1 MFPASR
7 IFRIGIILS
16 TLLLATIQ
24 ASLAHGQADTEESLT
39 LSLRRNF
46 GYSLGG
52 QMQGTYTIRVEGPDD
67 LQSVTFLLDGEVIGE
82 DLVAPFSLAFNTR
95 DYSEGIHRFGAVA
108 HTEDGAQLQ
117 AATLSRQF
125 VATSAVTIAVLAVV
139 VLAIAFRVGSYVI
152 ARRAGSRGATF
163 GYLGG
168 AVCPNCG
175 RAFGIH
181 WWSLRLGLGR
191 LDRCPNCGKWNMVR
205 RASAEALV
213 AAEDRQGE
221 KYRGQDNPG
230 SSSDGEALRRR
241 IEESRYDQ
249 G

>member
-1 MFPASR
+1 
-7 IFRIGIILS
+7 
-16 TLLLATIQ
+16 
-24 ASLAHGQADTEESLT
+24 
-39 LSLRRNF
+39 
-46 GYSLGG
+46 
-52 QMQGTYTIRVEGPDD
+52 MQGTFTIRAEGPED
-67 LQSVTFLLDGEVIGE
+67 LQSVTFLLDGEAIGE
-82 DLVAPFSLAFNTR
+82 DKVAPFSLSFNTR
-95 DYSEGIHRFGAVA
+95 DYSEGIHHFDAVA
-108 HTEDGAQLQ
+108 HTEDGAQLR

-125 VATSAVTIAVLAVV
+125 VATSAVTIAVLAIV

-175 RAFGIH
+175 QAFGIH

-205 RASAEALV
+205 RASAEALM
-213 AAEDRQGE
+213 AAKDRLGE
-221 KYRGQDNPG
+221 KSRGQDKPG